1 MRVEQLMSKQV
12 VSCSAEDS
20 LARAAQLMW
29 ENDCGCLPVCAG
41 AGDGANI
48 VKGVITDR
56 DICMSALFRGQP
68 LSALQVADA
77 MSRQAQVCE
86 PSDSP
91 AEVERMMRE
100 ARIRRVPVVDAQGSL
115 LGIITLADLAREA
128 ERESTLPSRA
138 ITGNEIGMTLA
149 SICQPVQRLQA

>member
-41 AGDGANI
+41 DGANI

-56 DICMSALFRGQP
+56 DICMSALFQGQP
-68 LSALQVADA
+68 LSALHVADA
-77 MSRQAQVCE
+77 MSRQAQVCG

-100 ARIRRVPVVDAQGSL
+100 ARIRRLPVVNAQGSL

-128 ERESTLPSRA
+128 ERESSLPSRA

-149 SICQPVQRLQA
+149 SICQPAQRLQA